1 MQLLVLGLSHKT
13 APLQLRERF
22 AIPDDDLALA
32 AEKAKQ
38 AGFSESFVVSTC
50 NRVEFYVA
58 DEHIAEKQES
68 LTEVMAHVG
77 NAGISQLR
85 PHVYRHEGMDAI
97 IHLFRVAASLD
108 SMVVG
113 EPQILG
119 QLKSSFE
126 RCRLAGVTGP
136 ALNRAAERAFATA
149 KRVRTET
156 GIGRHVVSISSVAV
170 QLAHQ
175 IFGQLDQKTGA
186 LIGAGKMGE
195 LAARQLVA
203 AGIDELYVANRSV
216 GRAREVAN
224 SLGGHPRELSELPR
238 LLSQADIVITSTGS
252 RQHLIDL
259 PMMKAA
265 MKVRKYRPIFF
276 IDIAVPRNVS
286 PALNEL
292 DNVYVYDVDDLNGI
306 AEENR
311 EARRG
316 EADLAERMVIEN
328 ARRFLDELAGQ
339 QATPTIIALRGKV
352 DEIKRTELDKAL
364 RRLHVDDDDSR
375 RALEQLAD
383 SLVAKL
389 LHGAMSALKRGGAGG
404 SVHETIEVVRKIY
417 QLDDEELP

>member
-22 AIPDDDLALA
+22 AISEDELAQA
-32 AEKAKQ
+32 AHKACQ

-58 DEHIAEKQES
+58 GEDVSEKDEC

-77 NAGISQLR
+77 NAGVGQLR
-85 PHVYRHEGMDAI
+85 PHVYRHQGVDAI
-97 IHLFRVAASLD
+97 VHLFRVAASLD

-119 QLKSSFE
+119 QLKNSFE

-156 GIGRHVVSISSVAV
+156 GIGRHVVSISSVAI
-170 QLAHQ
+170 QLARQ
-175 IFGQLDQKTGA
+175 IFGKLGQKTAA
-186 LIGAGKMGE
+186 LVGAGKMGE
-195 LAARQLVA
+195 LAARHLVE
-203 AGIDELYVANRSV
+203 AGIAELFVANRSPE
-216 GRAREVAN
+216 RARDLAHE
-224 SLGGHPRELSELPR
+224 LGGHPRELDELPR
-238 LLSQADIVITSTGS
+238 LLTQADIVVTSTGS
-252 RQHLIDL
+252 RQPLVDL

-265 MKVRKYRPIFF
+265 MKARKYRPIFF

-306 AEENR
+306 AEANR
-311 EARRG
+311 EARMD
-316 EADLAERMVIEN
+316 EAELAERMVIEN
-328 ARRFLDELAGQ
+328 AQRFLQELAGQ
-339 QATPTIIALRGKV
+339 QATPTIVALRARV
-352 DEIKRTELDKAL
+352 DEIKQAELEKSF
-364 RRLHVDDDDSR
+364 RRLRVQDDETR

-383 SLVAKL
+383 GLVAKL
-389 LHGAMSALKRGGAGG
+389 LHGAMRALKRGSAGG
-404 SVHETIEVVRKIY
+404 QVQETIEVVRKIY
-417 QLDDEELP
+417 QLDDEELS